1 MELFCYYFNIS
12 NIPNYLGYWGY
23 IFHQAKYTFY
33 LIDAFAI
40 WFYASLTTPRIRLLF
55 LQFSLNHINIAV
67 PNRFVITL
75 ESNSVLITNL
85 ILLAF
90 VECSLWHGYILRL
103 LPFPQQTWLSQ
114 PPAVP
119 PASSQQP
126 RWTPCQ
132 TSDVSEGRECV
143 TVMHVSKDEQKPR
156 KAEVF
161 TRETSSRMRPKV
173 DALSFRSSLT
183 CLDTSSLWVMSSPAS
198 KRACWKIYTH

>member
-1 MELFCYYFNIS
+1 MI
-12 NIPNYLGYWGY
+12 YLPPS
-23 IFHQAKYTFY
+23 KCTFY
-33 LIDAFAI
+33 LVDAFGI
-40 WFYASLTTPRIRLLF
+40 WFYASLTTPRVRLLF
-55 LQFSLNHINIAV
+55 LQFYLKHINIAV
-67 PNRFVITL
+67 PSRFGIKL

-90 VECSLWHGYILRL
+90 GECSLWHGYILRL

-114 PPAVP
+114 PPAVQ

-126 RWTPCQ
+126 LWTPCQ
-132 TSDVSEGRECV
+132 TSDVSEGREYV
-143 TVMHVSKDEQKPR
+143 TVRHSSKEKQKQS

-173 DALSFRSSLT
+173 DALSVRSSLT

-198 KRACWKIYTH
+198 KRACGKIHTH